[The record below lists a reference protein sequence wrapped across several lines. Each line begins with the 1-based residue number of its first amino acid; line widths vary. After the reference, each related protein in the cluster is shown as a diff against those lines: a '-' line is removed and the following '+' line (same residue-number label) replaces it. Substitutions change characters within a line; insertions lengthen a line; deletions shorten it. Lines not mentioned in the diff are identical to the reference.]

1 MAKKPGGLG
10 RGLGSLFG
18 EMDVDLSVLDP
29 AEISIEPQTESKK
42 PAKKSP
48 KVKTRA
54 EDAGKEAAETVVF
67 VSLDDI
73 RPNSAQPRK
82 VFDQEALQDLA
93 ASIREHGVIQPVL
106 LRPAKTGFE
115 LVAGERRWRAARLAG
130 LKQIPAIVRELTDR
144 QNMFYAL
151 IENMQ
156 RADLNSIEEARGME
170 EMMSAFGLNQEET
183 AKTIGKSR
191 SYVTNAL
198 RLLRLPQDVQDMV
211 MDGRLS
217 AGHARAIAG
226 LEGEALQLEAAVKC
240 VENGWSVRQVESY
253 TGEQKKPAKRRKSRL
268 LGKNKDKDLAAVEQQ
283 VTEALGRSGVN
294 LTAMSIAD
302 NSDFGILRC
311 IVSDPEKAYKVLKEE
326 HFAVKITDVIGF
338 TCPNTSGSL
347 AVVLKYLS
355 DRGVFIEYMYSFANG
370 DVANIVIR
378 PTDLDS
384 CEKILEEKKVD
395 LMADS
400 DLYRL

>member
-48 KVKTRA
+48 KVKTKT
-54 EDAGKEAAETVVF
+54 EDAAKEAAETVVF

-156 RADLNSIEEARGME
+156 REDLNSIEEARGME

-253 TGEQKKPAKRRKSRL
+253 TGEQKKPAKRRKLRL

-283 VTEALGRSGVN
+283 VTEALG
-294 LTAMSIAD
+294 T
-302 NSDFGILRC
+302 
-311 IVSDPEKAYKVLKEE
+311 KVR
-326 HFAVKITDVIGF
+326 I
-338 TCPNTSGSL
+338 
-347 AVVLKYLS
+347 
-355 DRGVFIEYMYSFANG
+355 RG
-370 DVANIVIR
+370 
-378 PTDLDS
+378 T
-384 CEKILEEKKVD
+384 EKKGK
-395 LMADS
+395 LELEYYS
-400 DLYRL
+400 RGELERLIEILSQA

>member
-48 KVKTRA
+48 KVKTKT
-54 EDAGKEAAETVVF
+54 EDAAKEAAETVVF

-156 RADLNSIEEARGME
+156 REDLNSIEEARGME

-283 VTEALGRSGVN
+283 VTEALG
-294 LTAMSIAD
+294 T
-302 NSDFGILRC
+302 
-311 IVSDPEKAYKVLKEE
+311 KVR
-326 HFAVKITDVIGF
+326 I
-338 TCPNTSGSL
+338 
-347 AVVLKYLS
+347 
-355 DRGVFIEYMYSFANG
+355 RG
-370 DVANIVIR
+370 
-378 PTDLDS
+378 T
-384 CEKILEEKKVD
+384 EKKGK
-395 LMADS
+395 LELEYYS
-400 DLYRL
+400 RGELERLIEILSQA

>member
-29 AEISIEPQTESKK
+29 AEISIEPQAESKK
-42 PAKKSP
+42 PTKKSP
-48 KVKTRA
+48 KVKTKT
-54 EDAGKEAAETVVF
+54 EDAGKEPAETVVF

-156 RADLNSIEEARGME
+156 REDLNSIEEARGME

-283 VTEALGRSGVN
+283 VTEALG
-294 LTAMSIAD
+294 T
-302 NSDFGILRC
+302 
-311 IVSDPEKAYKVLKEE
+311 KVR
-326 HFAVKITDVIGF
+326 I
-338 TCPNTSGSL
+338 
-347 AVVLKYLS
+347 
-355 DRGVFIEYMYSFANG
+355 RG
-370 DVANIVIR
+370 
-378 PTDLDS
+378 T
-384 CEKILEEKKVD
+384 EKKGK
-395 LMADS
+395 LELEYYS
-400 DLYRL
+400 RGELERLIEILSQA

>member
-29 AEISIEPQTESKK
+29 AEISIEPQAESKK
-42 PAKKSP
+42 PTKKSP
-48 KVKTRA
+48 KVKTKT
-54 EDAGKEAAETVVF
+54 EDAGKEPAETVVF

-156 RADLNSIEEARGME
+156 REDLNSIEEARGME

-268 LGKNKDKDLAAVEQQ
+268 LGKNKDRDLAAVEQQ
-283 VTEALGRSGVN
+283 VTEALG
-294 LTAMSIAD
+294 T
-302 NSDFGILRC
+302 
-311 IVSDPEKAYKVLKEE
+311 KVR
-326 HFAVKITDVIGF
+326 I
-338 TCPNTSGSL
+338 
-347 AVVLKYLS
+347 
-355 DRGVFIEYMYSFANG
+355 RG
-370 DVANIVIR
+370 
-378 PTDLDS
+378 T
-384 CEKILEEKKVD
+384 EKKGK
-395 LMADS
+395 LELEYYS
-400 DLYRL
+400 RGELERLIEILSSAQ

>member
-1 MAKKPGGLG
+1 MVKKSGGLG

-18 EMDVDLSVLDP
+18 DMDVDLSVLDP
-29 AEISIEPQTESKK
+29 AEISVEPAAPVKTA
-42 PAKKSP
+42 PAKKAA
-48 KVKTRA
+48 KGRA
-54 EDAGKEAAETVVF
+54 KAEKGEDKGSAETVEF

-73 RPNSAQPRK
+73 RPNSSQPRK

-93 ASIREHGVIQPVL
+93 SSIREHGVIQPVL
-106 LRPAKTGFE
+106 LRPAKNGFE

-130 LKQIPAIVRELTDR
+130 LKQIPAIVRDLTDR

-156 RADLNSIEEARGME
+156 REDLNSIEEARGME

-226 LEGEALQLEAAVKC
+226 LEGEALQSEAAAKC

-253 TGEQKKPAKRRKSRL
+253 TGEQKKPAKRRRSRL
-268 LGKNKDKDLAAVEQQ
+268 SGKNKDKELAAVEQQ
-283 VTEALGRSGVN
+283 ITEALG
-294 LTAMSIAD
+294 T
-302 NSDFGILRC
+302 
-311 IVSDPEKAYKVLKEE
+311 KVR
-326 HFAVKITDVIGF
+326 I
-338 TCPNTSGSL
+338 
-347 AVVLKYLS
+347 
-355 DRGVFIEYMYSFANG
+355 RG
-370 DVANIVIR
+370 
-378 PTDLDS
+378 T
-384 CEKILEEKKVD
+384 EKKG
-395 LMADS
+395 
-400 DLYRL
+400 RLELDYYSRGELERLIEILSSAQ

>member
-48 KVKTRA
+48 KVKTKT
-54 EDAGKEAAETVVF
+54 EDAAKEAAETVVF

-156 RADLNSIEEARGME
+156 REDLNSIEEARGME

-253 TGEQKKPAKRRKSRL
+253 TGEQKKPAKRRKSKL
-268 LGKNKDKDLAAVEQQ
+268 LGKNKDRDLAAVEQQ
-283 VTEALGRSGVN
+283 VTEALG
-294 LTAMSIAD
+294 T
-302 NSDFGILRC
+302 
-311 IVSDPEKAYKVLKEE
+311 KVR
-326 HFAVKITDVIGF
+326 I
-338 TCPNTSGSL
+338 
-347 AVVLKYLS
+347 
-355 DRGVFIEYMYSFANG
+355 RG
-370 DVANIVIR
+370 
-378 PTDLDS
+378 T
-384 CEKILEEKKVD
+384 EKKGK
-395 LMADS
+395 LELEYYS
-400 DLYRL
+400 RGELERLIEILSQA

>member
-29 AEISIEPQTESKK
+29 AEISIEPQAESKK

-48 KVKTRA
+48 KVKTKT
-54 EDAGKEAAETVVF
+54 EDAGKEPAETVVF

-156 RADLNSIEEARGME
+156 REDLNSIEEARGME

-253 TGEQKKPAKRRKSRL
+253 TGEQKRPAKRRKSRL
-268 LGKNKDKDLAAVEQQ
+268 LGKNKDRDLAAVEQQ
-283 VTEALGRSGVN
+283 VTEALG
-294 LTAMSIAD
+294 T
-302 NSDFGILRC
+302 
-311 IVSDPEKAYKVLKEE
+311 KVR
-326 HFAVKITDVIGF
+326 I
-338 TCPNTSGSL
+338 
-347 AVVLKYLS
+347 
-355 DRGVFIEYMYSFANG
+355 RG
-370 DVANIVIR
+370 
-378 PTDLDS
+378 T
-384 CEKILEEKKVD
+384 EKKGK
-395 LMADS
+395 LELEYYS
-400 DLYRL
+400 RGELERLIEILSQA

>member
-29 AEISIEPQTESKK
+29 AEISIEPQAESKK

-48 KVKTRA
+48 KVKTKT
-54 EDAGKEAAETVVF
+54 EDAGKEPAETVIF

-156 RADLNSIEEARGME
+156 REDLNSIEEARGME

-283 VTEALGRSGVN
+283 VTEALG
-294 LTAMSIAD
+294 T
-302 NSDFGILRC
+302 
-311 IVSDPEKAYKVLKEE
+311 KVR
-326 HFAVKITDVIGF
+326 I
-338 TCPNTSGSL
+338 
-347 AVVLKYLS
+347 
-355 DRGVFIEYMYSFANG
+355 RG
-370 DVANIVIR
+370 
-378 PTDLDS
+378 T
-384 CEKILEEKKVD
+384 EKKGK
-395 LMADS
+395 LELEYYS
-400 DLYRL
+400 RGELERLIEILSQA

>member
-29 AEISIEPQTESKK
+29 AEISIEPQAESKK

-54 EDAGKEAAETVVF
+54 EDAGKEPAETVVF

-82 VFDQEALQDLA
+82 IFDQEALQDLA

-156 RADLNSIEEARGME
+156 REDLNSIEEARGME

-253 TGEQKKPAKRRKSRL
+253 TGEQKKPAKRRKSKL
-268 LGKNKDKDLAAVEQQ
+268 LGKNKDRDLAAVEQQ
-283 VTEALGRSGVN
+283 VTEALG
-294 LTAMSIAD
+294 T
-302 NSDFGILRC
+302 
-311 IVSDPEKAYKVLKEE
+311 KVR
-326 HFAVKITDVIGF
+326 I
-338 TCPNTSGSL
+338 
-347 AVVLKYLS
+347 
-355 DRGVFIEYMYSFANG
+355 RG
-370 DVANIVIR
+370 
-378 PTDLDS
+378 T
-384 CEKILEEKKVD
+384 EKKGKLELD
-395 LMADS
+395 YYSRGELE
-400 DLYRL
+400 RLIEILSGAQ

>member
-29 AEISIEPQTESKK
+29 AEISIEPQAESKK

-48 KVKTRA
+48 KVKTKT
-54 EDAGKEAAETVVF
+54 EDAGKEPAETVVF

-115 LVAGERRWRAARLAG
+115 LVAGERRWRAARQAG

-156 RADLNSIEEARGME
+156 REDLNSIEEARGME

-191 SYVTNAL
+191 SYVTNAR

-283 VTEALGRSGVN
+283 VTEALG
-294 LTAMSIAD
+294 T
-302 NSDFGILRC
+302 
-311 IVSDPEKAYKVLKEE
+311 KVR
-326 HFAVKITDVIGF
+326 I
-338 TCPNTSGSL
+338 
-347 AVVLKYLS
+347 
-355 DRGVFIEYMYSFANG
+355 RG
-370 DVANIVIR
+370 
-378 PTDLDS
+378 T
-384 CEKILEEKKVD
+384 EKKGK
-395 LMADS
+395 LELEYYS
-400 DLYRL
+400 RGELERLIEILSQA

>member
-10 RGLGSLFG
+10 RDLGSLFG

-29 AEISIEPQTESKK
+29 AEISIEPQPESKK

-48 KVKTRA
+48 KGKTKTDA
-54 EDAGKEAAETVVF
+54 PAGKEAAETVVF

-93 ASIREHGVIQPVL
+93 SSIREHGVIQPVL

-156 RADLNSIEEARGME
+156 REDLNSIEEASGME

-283 VTEALGRSGVN
+283 VTEALG
-294 LTAMSIAD
+294 T
-302 NSDFGILRC
+302 
-311 IVSDPEKAYKVLKEE
+311 KVR
-326 HFAVKITDVIGF
+326 I
-338 TCPNTSGSL
+338 
-347 AVVLKYLS
+347 
-355 DRGVFIEYMYSFANG
+355 RG
-370 DVANIVIR
+370 
-378 PTDLDS
+378 T
-384 CEKILEEKKVD
+384 EKKGK
-395 LMADS
+395 LELEYYS
-400 DLYRL
+400 RGELERLIEILSQA

>member
-29 AEISIEPQTESKK
+29 AEISIEPQAESKK

-48 KVKTRA
+48 KVKTKT
-54 EDAGKEAAETVVF
+54 EDAGKEPAETVVF

-115 LVAGERRWRAARLAG
+115 LVAGERRWRAARQAG

-156 RADLNSIEEARGME
+156 REDLNSIEEARGME

-253 TGEQKKPAKRRKSRL
+253 TGEQKKPAKRRKSKL
-268 LGKNKDKDLAAVEQQ
+268 LGKNKDRDLAAVEQQ
-283 VTEALGRSGVN
+283 VTEALG
-294 LTAMSIAD
+294 T
-302 NSDFGILRC
+302 
-311 IVSDPEKAYKVLKEE
+311 KVR
-326 HFAVKITDVIGF
+326 I
-338 TCPNTSGSL
+338 
-347 AVVLKYLS
+347 
-355 DRGVFIEYMYSFANG
+355 RG
-370 DVANIVIR
+370 
-378 PTDLDS
+378 T
-384 CEKILEEKKVD
+384 EKKGK
-395 LMADS
+395 LELEYYS
-400 DLYRL
+400 RGELERLIEILSSAQ

>member
-29 AEISIEPQTESKK
+29 AEISIEPQAESKK

-48 KVKTRA
+48 KVKTKT
-54 EDAGKEAAETVVF
+54 EDAGKEPAETVVF

-156 RADLNSIEEARGME
+156 REDLNSIEEARGME

-253 TGEQKKPAKRRKSRL
+253 TGEQKKPAKRRKSKL
-268 LGKNKDKDLAAVEQQ
+268 LGKNKDRDLAAVEQQ
-283 VTEALGRSGVN
+283 VTEALG
-294 LTAMSIAD
+294 T
-302 NSDFGILRC
+302 
-311 IVSDPEKAYKVLKEE
+311 KVR
-326 HFAVKITDVIGF
+326 I
-338 TCPNTSGSL
+338 
-347 AVVLKYLS
+347 
-355 DRGVFIEYMYSFANG
+355 RG
-370 DVANIVIR
+370 
-378 PTDLDS
+378 T
-384 CEKILEEKKVD
+384 EKKGK
-395 LMADS
+395 LELEYYS
-400 DLYRL
+400 RGELERLIEILSQA

>member
-29 AEISIEPQTESKK
+29 AEISIEPQAESKK

-48 KVKTRA
+48 KVKTKT
-54 EDAGKEAAETVVF
+54 EDAGKEPAETVVF

-156 RADLNSIEEARGME
+156 REDLNSIEEARGME

-268 LGKNKDKDLAAVEQQ
+268 LGKNKDRDLAAVEQQ
-283 VTEALGRSGVN
+283 VTEALG
-294 LTAMSIAD
+294 T
-302 NSDFGILRC
+302 
-311 IVSDPEKAYKVLKEE
+311 KVR
-326 HFAVKITDVIGF
+326 I
-338 TCPNTSGSL
+338 
-347 AVVLKYLS
+347 
-355 DRGVFIEYMYSFANG
+355 RG
-370 DVANIVIR
+370 
-378 PTDLDS
+378 T
-384 CEKILEEKKVD
+384 EKKGK
-395 LMADS
+395 LELEYYS
-400 DLYRL
+400 RGELERLIEILSQA

>member
-48 KVKTRA
+48 KVKTKT
-54 EDAGKEAAETVVF
+54 EDAAKEAAETVVF

-156 RADLNSIEEARGME
+156 REDLNSIEEARGME

-198 RLLRLPQDVQDMV
+198 RLLRLPHDVQDMV

-268 LGKNKDKDLAAVEQQ
+268 LGKNKDRDLAAVEQQ
-283 VTEALGRSGVN
+283 VTEALG
-294 LTAMSIAD
+294 T
-302 NSDFGILRC
+302 
-311 IVSDPEKAYKVLKEE
+311 KVR
-326 HFAVKITDVIGF
+326 I
-338 TCPNTSGSL
+338 
-347 AVVLKYLS
+347 
-355 DRGVFIEYMYSFANG
+355 RG
-370 DVANIVIR
+370 
-378 PTDLDS
+378 T
-384 CEKILEEKKVD
+384 EKKGK
-395 LMADS
+395 LELEYYS
-400 DLYRL
+400 RGELERLIEILSQA

>member
-29 AEISIEPQTESKK
+29 AEISIEPQAESKK

-48 KVKTRA
+48 KVKTKT
-54 EDAGKEAAETVVF
+54 EDAGKEPAETVVF

-156 RADLNSIEEARGME
+156 REDLNSIEEAHGME

-283 VTEALGRSGVN
+283 VTEALG
-294 LTAMSIAD
+294 T
-302 NSDFGILRC
+302 
-311 IVSDPEKAYKVLKEE
+311 KVR
-326 HFAVKITDVIGF
+326 I
-338 TCPNTSGSL
+338 
-347 AVVLKYLS
+347 
-355 DRGVFIEYMYSFANG
+355 RG
-370 DVANIVIR
+370 
-378 PTDLDS
+378 T
-384 CEKILEEKKVD
+384 EKKGK
-395 LMADS
+395 LELEYYS
-400 DLYRL
+400 RGELERLIEILSQA

>member
-29 AEISIEPQTESKK
+29 AEISIEPQAESKK

-48 KVKTRA
+48 KVKTKT
-54 EDAGKEAAETVVF
+54 EDAGKEPAETVVF

-156 RADLNSIEEARGME
+156 REDLNSIEEARGME

-253 TGEQKKPAKRRKSRL
+253 TGEQKKPAKRRKSKL
-268 LGKNKDKDLAAVEQQ
+268 LGKNKDRDLAAVEQQ
-283 VTEALGRSGVN
+283 VTEALG
-294 LTAMSIAD
+294 T
-302 NSDFGILRC
+302 
-311 IVSDPEKAYKVLKEE
+311 KVR
-326 HFAVKITDVIGF
+326 I
-338 TCPNTSGSL
+338 
-347 AVVLKYLS
+347 
-355 DRGVFIEYMYSFANG
+355 RG
-370 DVANIVIR
+370 
-378 PTDLDS
+378 T
-384 CEKILEEKKVD
+384 EKKGK
-395 LMADS
+395 LELEYDS
-400 DLYRL
+400 RGELERLIEILSSAQ

>member
-18 EMDVDLSVLDP
+18 DMDVDLSVLDP
-29 AEISIEPQTESKK
+29 AEISVEPAAPAKTA
-42 PAKKSP
+42 PAKKAAKSRA
-48 KVKTRA
+48 KTEKG
-54 EDAGKEAAETVVF
+54 EDKGSAETVEF

-73 RPNSAQPRK
+73 RPNSSQPRK

-93 ASIREHGVIQPVL
+93 SSIREHGVIQPVL
-106 LRPAKTGFE
+106 LRPAKNGFE

-130 LKQIPAIVRELTDR
+130 LKQIPAIVRDLTDR

-156 RADLNSIEEARGME
+156 REDLNSIEEARGME

-226 LEGEALQLEAAVKC
+226 LEGEELQSEAAAKC

-253 TGEQKKPAKRRKSRL
+253 TGEQKKPAKRRRSRL
-268 LGKNKDKDLAAVEQQ
+268 SGKNKDKELAAVEQQ
-283 VTEALGRSGVN
+283 ITEALG
-294 LTAMSIAD
+294 T
-302 NSDFGILRC
+302 
-311 IVSDPEKAYKVLKEE
+311 KVR
-326 HFAVKITDVIGF
+326 I
-338 TCPNTSGSL
+338 
-347 AVVLKYLS
+347 
-355 DRGVFIEYMYSFANG
+355 RG
-370 DVANIVIR
+370 
-378 PTDLDS
+378 T
-384 CEKILEEKKVD
+384 EKKG
-395 LMADS
+395 
-400 DLYRL
+400 RLELDYYSRGELERLIEILSQA

>member
-156 RADLNSIEEARGME
+156 REDLNSIEEARGME

-283 VTEALGRSGVN
+283 VTEALG
-294 LTAMSIAD
+294 T
-302 NSDFGILRC
+302 
-311 IVSDPEKAYKVLKEE
+311 KVR
-326 HFAVKITDVIGF
+326 I
-338 TCPNTSGSL
+338 
-347 AVVLKYLS
+347 
-355 DRGVFIEYMYSFANG
+355 RG
-370 DVANIVIR
+370 
-378 PTDLDS
+378 T
-384 CEKILEEKKVD
+384 EKKGK
-395 LMADS
+395 LELEYYS
-400 DLYRL
+400 RGELERLIEILSSAQ

>member
-1 MAKKPGGLG
+1 MAKKSGGLG

-18 EMDVDLSVLDP
+18 DIDVDLSVLDP
-29 AEISIEPQTESKK
+29 AEISVEPRQGTSAKTSA
-42 PAKKSP
+42 AKKNGKSRA
-48 KVKTRA
+48 KTEKTEQR
-54 EDAGKEAAETVVF
+54 EGAETVVF
-67 VSLDDI
+67 ISLDDI

-93 ASIREHGVIQPVL
+93 SSIREHGVIQPVL
-106 LRPAKTGFE
+106 VRPAKNGYE

-130 LKQIPAIVRELTDR
+130 LKQVPAIVRELTDR

-156 RADLNSIEEARGME
+156 REDLNSIEEARGME

-226 LEGEALQLEAAVKC
+226 LEGESLQLEAAAKC
-240 VENGWSVRQVESY
+240 VELGWSVRQVESY
-253 TGEQKKPAKRRKSRL
+253 TGEKKSPAKRRKPKAS
-268 LGKNKDKDLAAVEQQ
+268 GKNKDKDLAAVEQQ
-283 VTEALGRSGVN
+283 ITEALGTKVRIRGTDKKGKLELDYYSRGELERLIEI
-294 LTAMSIAD
+294 LTAQ
-302 NSDFGILRC
+302 
-311 IVSDPEKAYKVLKEE
+311 
-326 HFAVKITDVIGF
+326 
-338 TCPNTSGSL
+338 
-347 AVVLKYLS
+347 
-355 DRGVFIEYMYSFANG
+355 
-370 DVANIVIR
+370 
-378 PTDLDS
+378 
-384 CEKILEEKKVD
+384 
-395 LMADS
+395 
-400 DLYRL
+400 

>member
-29 AEISIEPQTESKK
+29 AEISIEPQAESKK

-48 KVKTRA
+48 KVKTKT
-54 EDAGKEAAETVVF
+54 EDAGKEPAETVVF

-130 LKQIPAIVRELTDR
+130 LKQIPAIIRELTDR

-156 RADLNSIEEARGME
+156 REDLNSIEEARGME

-283 VTEALGRSGVN
+283 VTEALG
-294 LTAMSIAD
+294 T
-302 NSDFGILRC
+302 
-311 IVSDPEKAYKVLKEE
+311 KVR
-326 HFAVKITDVIGF
+326 I
-338 TCPNTSGSL
+338 
-347 AVVLKYLS
+347 
-355 DRGVFIEYMYSFANG
+355 RG
-370 DVANIVIR
+370 
-378 PTDLDS
+378 T
-384 CEKILEEKKVD
+384 EKKGK
-395 LMADS
+395 LEMEYYS
-400 DLYRL
+400 RGELERLIEILSQA

>member
-29 AEISIEPQTESKK
+29 AEISIEPQAESKK

-48 KVKTRA
+48 KVKTKT
-54 EDAGKEAAETVVF
+54 EDAGKEPAETVVF

-130 LKQIPAIVRELTDR
+130 LKQIPAIIRELTDR

-156 RADLNSIEEARGME
+156 REDLNSIEEARGME

-268 LGKNKDKDLAAVEQQ
+268 LGKNKDRDLAAVEQQ
-283 VTEALGRSGVN
+283 VTEALG
-294 LTAMSIAD
+294 T
-302 NSDFGILRC
+302 
-311 IVSDPEKAYKVLKEE
+311 KVR
-326 HFAVKITDVIGF
+326 I
-338 TCPNTSGSL
+338 
-347 AVVLKYLS
+347 
-355 DRGVFIEYMYSFANG
+355 RG
-370 DVANIVIR
+370 
-378 PTDLDS
+378 T
-384 CEKILEEKKVD
+384 EKKGK
-395 LMADS
+395 LELEYYS
-400 DLYRL
+400 RGELERLIEILSQA

>member
-48 KVKTRA
+48 KVKTKT
-54 EDAGKEAAETVVF
+54 EDAGKEPAETVVF

-156 RADLNSIEEARGME
+156 REDLNSIEEARGME
-170 EMMSAFGLNQEET
+170 EMMSTFGLNQEET

-283 VTEALGRSGVN
+283 VTEALG
-294 LTAMSIAD
+294 T
-302 NSDFGILRC
+302 
-311 IVSDPEKAYKVLKEE
+311 KVR
-326 HFAVKITDVIGF
+326 I
-338 TCPNTSGSL
+338 
-347 AVVLKYLS
+347 
-355 DRGVFIEYMYSFANG
+355 RG
-370 DVANIVIR
+370 
-378 PTDLDS
+378 T
-384 CEKILEEKKVD
+384 EKKGK
-395 LMADS
+395 LELEYYS
-400 DLYRL
+400 RGELERLIEILSQA

>member
-18 EMDVDLSVLDP
+18 DIDVDLSVLDP
-29 AEISIEPQTESKK
+29 AEISIEPEK
-42 PAKKSP
+42 PAKSAPAKKTGKSRA
-48 KVKTRA
+48 KTEKTEER
-54 EDAGKEAAETVVF
+54 EAAETVVF
-67 VSLDDI
+67 VSLDDV

-93 ASIREHGVIQPVL
+93 SSIREHGVIQPVL
-106 LRPAKTGFE
+106 LRPAKTGYE

-130 LKQIPAIVRELTDR
+130 LKQIPAIVRDLTDK

-156 RADLNSIEEARGME
+156 REDLNSIEEARGME
-170 EMMSAFGLNQEET
+170 EMMNAFGLNQEET

-198 RLLRLPQDVQDMV
+198 RLLRLPQEVQDMV

-226 LEGEALQLEAAVKC
+226 LEGEDLQTEAAVKC

-253 TGEQKKPAKRRKSRL
+253 TGEQKKPARRRRSRL
-268 LGKNKDKDLAAVEQQ
+268 SGKNKDRDLAAVEQQ
-283 VTEALGRSGVN
+283 VTEALG
-294 LTAMSIAD
+294 T
-302 NSDFGILRC
+302 
-311 IVSDPEKAYKVLKEE
+311 KVR
-326 HFAVKITDVIGF
+326 I
-338 TCPNTSGSL
+338 
-347 AVVLKYLS
+347 
-355 DRGVFIEYMYSFANG
+355 RG
-370 DVANIVIR
+370 
-378 PTDLDS
+378 T
-384 CEKILEEKKVD
+384 EKKGKLELD
-395 LMADS
+395 YYSRGELE
-400 DLYRL
+400 RLIEILCEQR

>member
-29 AEISIEPQTESKK
+29 AEISIEPQAESKK

-48 KVKTRA
+48 KVKTKT
-54 EDAGKEAAETVVF
+54 EDAGKEPAETVVF

-156 RADLNSIEEARGME
+156 REDLNSIEEARGME

-253 TGEQKKPAKRRKSRL
+253 TGEQKRPAKRRKSRL
-268 LGKNKDKDLAAVEQQ
+268 LGKNKDRDLAAVEQQ
-283 VTEALGRSGVN
+283 VTEALG
-294 LTAMSIAD
+294 T
-302 NSDFGILRC
+302 
-311 IVSDPEKAYKVLKEE
+311 KVR
-326 HFAVKITDVIGF
+326 I
-338 TCPNTSGSL
+338 
-347 AVVLKYLS
+347 
-355 DRGVFIEYMYSFANG
+355 RG
-370 DVANIVIR
+370 
-378 PTDLDS
+378 T
-384 CEKILEEKKVD
+384 EKKGK
-395 LMADS
+395 LELEYYS
-400 DLYRL
+400 RGELERLIEILSSAQ

>member
-18 EMDVDLSVLDP
+18 DMDVDLSVLDP
-29 AEISIEPQTESKK
+29 AEISVEPAVPAKAA
-42 PAKKSP
+42 PAKKAAKSR
-48 KVKTRA
+48 VKA
-54 EDAGKEAAETVVF
+54 EKDGEKDTAETVEF

-73 RPNSAQPRK
+73 RPNSSQPRK

-93 ASIREHGVIQPVL
+93 SSIREHGVIQPVL
-106 LRPAKTGFE
+106 LRPAKNGYE

-130 LKQIPAIVRELTDR
+130 LKQIPAIVRDLTDR

-156 RADLNSIEEARGME
+156 REDLNSIEEARGME
-170 EMMSAFGLNQEET
+170 EMMNAFGLNQEET

-211 MDGRLS
+211 MDSRLS

-226 LEGEALQLEAAVKC
+226 LEGEELQSEAALKC

-253 TGEQKKPAKRRKSRL
+253 TGEQKKPAKRRRSRL
-268 LGKNKDKDLAAVEQQ
+268 SGKNKDKELAAVEQQ
-283 VTEALGRSGVN
+283 ITEALG
-294 LTAMSIAD
+294 T
-302 NSDFGILRC
+302 
-311 IVSDPEKAYKVLKEE
+311 KVR
-326 HFAVKITDVIGF
+326 I
-338 TCPNTSGSL
+338 
-347 AVVLKYLS
+347 
-355 DRGVFIEYMYSFANG
+355 RG
-370 DVANIVIR
+370 
-378 PTDLDS
+378 T
-384 CEKILEEKKVD
+384 EKKGKLELD
-395 LMADS
+395 YYSRGELE
-400 DLYRL
+400 RLIEILSQA

>member
-48 KVKTRA
+48 KVKTKT
-54 EDAGKEAAETVVF
+54 EDAGKEPAETVVF

-156 RADLNSIEEARGME
+156 REDLNSIEEARGME

-253 TGEQKKPAKRRKSRL
+253 TGEQKKPAKRRKSKL
-268 LGKNKDKDLAAVEQQ
+268 LGKNKDRDLAAVEQQ
-283 VTEALGRSGVN
+283 VTEALG
-294 LTAMSIAD
+294 T
-302 NSDFGILRC
+302 
-311 IVSDPEKAYKVLKEE
+311 KVR
-326 HFAVKITDVIGF
+326 I
-338 TCPNTSGSL
+338 
-347 AVVLKYLS
+347 
-355 DRGVFIEYMYSFANG
+355 RG
-370 DVANIVIR
+370 
-378 PTDLDS
+378 T
-384 CEKILEEKKVD
+384 EKKGK
-395 LMADS
+395 LELEYYS
-400 DLYRL
+400 RGELERLIEILSQA

>member
-29 AEISIEPQTESKK
+29 AEISIEPQAESKK

-48 KVKTRA
+48 KVKTKT
-54 EDAGKEAAETVVF
+54 EDAGKEPAETVVF

-156 RADLNSIEEARGME
+156 REDLNSIEEARGME

-253 TGEQKKPAKRRKSRL
+253 TGEQKKPAKRRKSKL
-268 LGKNKDKDLAAVEQQ
+268 LGKNKDRDLAAVEQQ
-283 VTEALGRSGVN
+283 VTEALG
-294 LTAMSIAD
+294 T
-302 NSDFGILRC
+302 
-311 IVSDPEKAYKVLKEE
+311 KVR
-326 HFAVKITDVIGF
+326 I
-338 TCPNTSGSL
+338 
-347 AVVLKYLS
+347 
-355 DRGVFIEYMYSFANG
+355 RG
-370 DVANIVIR
+370 
-378 PTDLDS
+378 
-384 CEKILEEKKVD
+384 
-395 LMADS
+395 
-400 DLYRL
+400 

>member
-48 KVKTRA
+48 KVKTKT
-54 EDAGKEAAETVVF
+54 EDAAKEAAETVVF

-93 ASIREHGVIQPVL
+93 ASIHEHGVIQPVL

-156 RADLNSIEEARGME
+156 REDLNSIEEARGME

-283 VTEALGRSGVN
+283 VTEALG
-294 LTAMSIAD
+294 T
-302 NSDFGILRC
+302 
-311 IVSDPEKAYKVLKEE
+311 KVR
-326 HFAVKITDVIGF
+326 I
-338 TCPNTSGSL
+338 
-347 AVVLKYLS
+347 
-355 DRGVFIEYMYSFANG
+355 RG
-370 DVANIVIR
+370 
-378 PTDLDS
+378 T
-384 CEKILEEKKVD
+384 EKKGK
-395 LMADS
+395 LELEYYS
-400 DLYRL
+400 RGELERLIEILSQA

>member
-29 AEISIEPQTESKK
+29 AEISIEPQAESKK

-48 KVKTRA
+48 KVKTKT
-54 EDAGKEAAETVVF
+54 EDAGKEPAETVVF

-115 LVAGERRWRAARLAG
+115 LVAGERHWRAARLAG

-156 RADLNSIEEARGME
+156 REDLNSIEEARGME

-240 VENGWSVRQVESY
+240 VKNGWSVRQVESY
-253 TGEQKKPAKRRKSRL
+253 TGEQKKPAKRRKSKL
-268 LGKNKDKDLAAVEQQ
+268 LGKNKDRDLAAVEQQ
-283 VTEALGRSGVN
+283 VTEALG
-294 LTAMSIAD
+294 T
-302 NSDFGILRC
+302 
-311 IVSDPEKAYKVLKEE
+311 KVR
-326 HFAVKITDVIGF
+326 I
-338 TCPNTSGSL
+338 
-347 AVVLKYLS
+347 
-355 DRGVFIEYMYSFANG
+355 RG
-370 DVANIVIR
+370 
-378 PTDLDS
+378 T
-384 CEKILEEKKVD
+384 EKKGK
-395 LMADS
+395 LELEYYS
-400 DLYRL
+400 RGELERLIEILSSAQ

>member
-18 EMDVDLSVLDP
+18 DIDVDLSVLDP
-29 AEISIEPQTESKK
+29 AEISIEPEK
-42 PAKKSP
+42 PAKSAPAKKTGKSRA
-48 KVKTRA
+48 KTEKTEER
-54 EDAGKEAAETVVF
+54 EAAETVVF
-67 VSLDDI
+67 VSLDDV

-93 ASIREHGVIQPVL
+93 SSIREHGVIQPVL
-106 LRPAKTGFE
+106 LRPAKTGYE

-130 LKQIPAIVRELTDR
+130 LKQIPAIVRDLTDK

-156 RADLNSIEEARGME
+156 REDLNSIEEARGME
-170 EMMSAFGLNQEET
+170 EMMNAFGLNQEET

-198 RLLRLPQDVQDMV
+198 RLLRLPQEVQDMV

-226 LEGEALQLEAAVKC
+226 LEGEDLQTEAAVKC

-253 TGEQKKPAKRRKSRL
+253 TGEQKKPARRRRSRL
-268 LGKNKDKDLAAVEQQ
+268 SGKNKDKDLAAVEQQ
-283 VTEALGRSGVN
+283 VTEALG
-294 LTAMSIAD
+294 T
-302 NSDFGILRC
+302 
-311 IVSDPEKAYKVLKEE
+311 KVR
-326 HFAVKITDVIGF
+326 I
-338 TCPNTSGSL
+338 
-347 AVVLKYLS
+347 
-355 DRGVFIEYMYSFANG
+355 RG
-370 DVANIVIR
+370 
-378 PTDLDS
+378 T
-384 CEKILEEKKVD
+384 EKKGKLELD
-395 LMADS
+395 YYSRGELE
-400 DLYRL
+400 RLIEILCEQR

>member
-29 AEISIEPQTESKK
+29 AEISIEPQAESKK

-48 KVKTRA
+48 KVKTKT
-54 EDAGKEAAETVVF
+54 EDAGKEPAETVVF

-130 LKQIPAIVRELTDR
+130 LKQIPAIIRELTDR

-156 RADLNSIEEARGME
+156 REDLNSIEEARGME

-268 LGKNKDKDLAAVEQQ
+268 LGKNKDRDLAAVEQQ
-283 VTEALGRSGVN
+283 VTEALG
-294 LTAMSIAD
+294 T
-302 NSDFGILRC
+302 
-311 IVSDPEKAYKVLKEE
+311 KVR
-326 HFAVKITDVIGF
+326 I
-338 TCPNTSGSL
+338 
-347 AVVLKYLS
+347 
-355 DRGVFIEYMYSFANG
+355 RG
-370 DVANIVIR
+370 
-378 PTDLDS
+378 T
-384 CEKILEEKKVD
+384 EKKGK
-395 LMADS
+395 LELEYYS
-400 DLYRL
+400 RGELERLIEILSSAQ